1 MRKHGYNKRRTWRK
15 LHLGV
20 DEKTGYIHAQVL
32 TKNSKGD
39 GDAQQ
44 VPQLLGQVKSPIKCF
59 GGDGAYDTYEIW
71 ELLKEKEIE
80 GIIPPATARKLAVI
94 IWNMITKKIPY
105 RSKEKYLFLD
115 QKRKQLADL
124 RKKIIKLD
132 LDHDVFIRPEYREK
146 WLLNQLGK
154 QSVN

>member
-1 MRKHGYNKRRTWRK
+1 MRGFKPLTETNKFYK
-15 LHLGV
+15 KIAFKKG
-20 DEKTGYIHAQVL
+20 G
-32 TKNSKGD
+32 TK
-39 GDAQQ
+39 A
-44 VPQLLGQVKSPIKCF
+44 I
-59 GGDGAYDTYEIW
+59 T
-71 ELLKEKEIE
+71 
-80 GIIPPATARKLAVI
+80 ATARKLAVI

-124 RKKIIKLD
+124 RKKIIKLGLD
-132 LDHDVFIRPEYREK
+132 PNDHDVFIRPEYREK